1 MVTAMMR
8 ALIHITTFSL
18 LPLSTWAADSVA
30 PTAGMSI
37 LKMFLGLA
45 VVLVVMG
52 LFTWGAKKMLPGM
65 GAQVSA
71 VKMIGGISV
80 GTRERVVVLEIAGRW
95 IVVGVGG
102 GQVSAI
108 ANLEPGVAMPQDSL
122 TGHTVQTPLDKTL
135 QPFTQWLS
143 QAMNKATPEKTIKS
157 SSEK

>member
-1 MVTAMMR
+1 MMQ
-8 ALIHITTFSL
+8 ALTQSTLKKATFLSL
-18 LPLSTWAADSVA
+18 LPLTTWAADSAA

-65 GAQVSA
+65 GAQASS

-102 GQVSAI
+102 GQVNAI
-108 ANLEPGVAMPQDSL
+108 ANLEPGALAADSVL
-122 TGHTVQTPLDKTL
+122 NGQMTQTPLDKTL

-143 QAMNKATPEKTIKS
+143 QAMNKK

>member
-1 MVTAMMR
+1 MVKVMKLGLT
-8 ALIHITTFSL
+8 HSSFFSLML
-18 LPLSTWAADSVA
+18 LPLPLFAAEAAA

-65 GAQVSA
+65 GAQASA

-108 ANLEPGVAMPQDSL
+108 ANLEPGMLNANDTL
-122 TGHTVQTPLDKTL
+122 TTQAAQTPLDKTL

-143 QAMNKATPEKTIKS
+143 QAMHKPSPKNP
-157 SSEK
+157 SE

>member
-1 MVTAMMR
+1 MMQ
-8 ALIHITTFSL
+8 AFTQSTLKKATFLSL
-18 LPLSTWAADSVA
+18 LPLTTWAADSAA

-65 GAQVSA
+65 GAQASS

-102 GQVSAI
+102 GQVNAI
-108 ANLEPGVAMPQDSL
+108 ANLEPGALAADSVL
-122 TGHTVQTPLDKTL
+122 NGQMTQTPLDKTL

-143 QAMNKATPEKTIKS
+143 QAMNKK

>member
-1 MVTAMMR
+1 MMQ
-8 ALIHITTFSL
+8 AFTQSTLKKATFLSL
-18 LPLSTWAADSVA
+18 LPLTTWAADSAA

-65 GAQVSA
+65 GAQASS

-108 ANLEPGVAMPQDSL
+108 ANLEPGALAADSVL
-122 TGHTVQTPLDKTL
+122 NGQMTQTPLDKTL

-143 QAMNKATPEKTIKS
+143 QAMNKK